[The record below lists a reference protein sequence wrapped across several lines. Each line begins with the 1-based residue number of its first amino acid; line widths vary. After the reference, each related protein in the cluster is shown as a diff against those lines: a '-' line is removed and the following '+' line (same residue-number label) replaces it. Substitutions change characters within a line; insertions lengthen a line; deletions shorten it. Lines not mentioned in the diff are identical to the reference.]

1 MVRRTLV
8 ARRTLV
14 VHRVPVYR
22 RARTSTS
29 VAGLKSCPDERRI
42 AGGAFDHAVL
52 LFPNPGAWSLEPGA
66 FPKMLIVDSLI
77 ISGVKFVLTRLAE
90 AVEAEMYDETALRE
104 ELLAAQ
110 MKLELGE
117 ITEEDFARVEEQV
130 LAGMRE
136 VRARQK
142 AASGQARE
150 SDGAHAGEGPR
161 FTIESVEANL
171 DRNEDVQD

>member
-1 MVRRTLV
+1 
-8 ARRTLV
+8 
-14 VHRVPVYR
+14 
-22 RARTSTS
+22 
-29 VAGLKSCPDERRI
+29 
-42 AGGAFDHAVL
+42 
-52 LFPNPGAWSLEPGA
+52 
-66 FPKMLIVDSLI
+66 MLIVDSLI

-90 AVEAEMYDETALRE
+90 AVEAEMYDESALRE

-142 AASGQARE
+142 AASGQAPE
-150 SDGAHAGEGPR
+150 TDGARAAEGPR